1 MQLLLIKGVCRQVG
15 IIAELR
21 SKTRPVAYDPITRT
35 TPKMDLAQHLQLL
48 SPAAPALVTAT
59 PPRIRGTEKQP
70 LLKQRHSYMTQ
81 PLGGADIVEGE
92 GGDGGGS
99 ANGLRGA
106 LLMPSEWD
114 KLSWADKMAVFNLW
128 NVVSTLGN
136 LLAMVYTSGGISMQ
150 TDIITTSAL
159 RIALGLSC
167 LMYWFSLVQY
177 LEFNPRCVHVAFRH
191 RHQGYSGMMLPLDNA
206 PDIP

>member
-1 MQLLLIKGVCRQVG
+1 MRGVWVQLLLIKGVCRQVG

-136 LLAMVYTSGGISMQ
+136 LLAMVYTSGASACRP
-150 TDIITTSAL
+150 TSSPRQRCAL
-159 RIALGLSC
+159 RSACRASC
-167 LMYWFSLVQY
+167 TGSRLCSTSSSTPGAYTW
-177 LEFNPRCVHVAFRH
+177 P
-191 RHQGYSGMMLPLDNA
+191 SGTDTKA
-206 PDIP
+206 IQE